1 MAAEGRFFPS
11 DECGINL
18 LYNGL
23 QQSEDDQQVCLK
35 FLPLLSL
42 HSRSVW
48 VMATSGRAV
57 FGRWQR

>member
-1 MAAEGRFFPS
+1 MAAEGRYFPS

-18 LYNGL
+18 HGGL
-23 QQSEDDQQVCLK
+23 QPSEDDQQVCLK

-57 FGRWQR
+57 FGRWQC